1 MQQIGTYQTTKASQ
15 YLQQL
20 CKHFAHK
27 VEVDYDATSGWAD
40 LPPGRCTMRCD
51 DTMLEITVTAQDEP
65 GLARARAII
74 DDHLVRFAHREGF
87 SAMGWD
93 EMA

>member
-1 MQQIGTYQTTKASQ
+1 MQQSGTFKTAKASQ

-20 CKHFAHK
+20 CKHFGHK
-27 VEVDYDATSGWAD
+27 VETAFDETSGWAD

-51 DTMLEITVTAQDEP
+51 DTMLEITVTAEDDA
-65 GLARARAII
+65 GLDHARAII

-87 SAMGWD
+87 STMGWT
-93 EMA
+93 